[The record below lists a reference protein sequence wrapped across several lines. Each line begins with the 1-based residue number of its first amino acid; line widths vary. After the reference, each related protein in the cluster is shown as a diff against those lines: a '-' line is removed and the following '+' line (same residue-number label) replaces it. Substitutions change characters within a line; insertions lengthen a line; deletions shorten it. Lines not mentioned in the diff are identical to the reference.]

1 MKKTVDR
8 PDLTEM
14 IDSRRIPI
22 IYLHDVHRYYI
33 VGDIVVKALD
43 GVSIKIYKRD
53 FTAIMGPSGSGK
65 STMMNLIGCLD
76 TPTSGGILIDG
87 EDTRGLRETDLAY
100 IRNRKIG
107 FVFQQFNLLGKLNAL
122 DNVMTPLIYSGDVSY
137 RERRERAE
145 QALERVGLADRMK
158 HLPNELSGGQKQR
171 VAIARAIVTRPSII
185 LADEPTG
192 ALDTKTGEQIMEL
205 FRELNDEGNTIV
217 VCSMAAERRYQQHA
231 VLVSQFH
238 HLEIFLVEVRAFC
251 VKCSVEEHHHRQLA
265 LAVPVGRQA
274 YSERKILTSIVEQIG
289 IVSVELLRIGEGNDG
304 GDFGKFAGGLHLG
317 HGLDVSAHSKGRPVI
332 FLYGFAA
339 YKGKY
344 EHAGCDES
352 I

>member
-1 MKKTVDR
+1 MREMDR
-8 PDLTEM
+8 PDIQAM

-22 IYLHDVHRYYI
+22 IYMHDVHRYYI

-43 GVSIKIYKRD
+43 GISVKIYKGD

-87 EDTRGLRETDLAY
+87 EDTRGLDETELAY

-122 DNVMTPLIYSGDVSY
+122 ENVMTPLIYSGDVSY

-145 QALERVGLADRMK
+145 NALERVGLSDRMR

-171 VAIARAIVTRPSII
+171 VAIARAIVTQPSII

-192 ALDTKTGEQIMEL
+192 ALDTKTGDQIMEL
-205 FRELNDEGNTIV
+205 FQELNSEGNTV
-217 VCSMAAERRYQQHA
+217 VVVTHNEEIGKSCSAQIRIRDGRR
-231 VLVSQFH
+231 
-238 HLEIFLVEVRAFC
+238 EV
-251 VKCSVEEHHHRQLA
+251 
-265 LAVPVGRQA
+265 
-274 YSERKILTSIVEQIG
+274 
-289 IVSVELLRIGEGNDG
+289 
-304 GDFGKFAGGLHLG
+304 
-317 HGLDVSAHSKGRPVI
+317 
-332 FLYGFAA
+332 
-339 YKGKY
+339 
-344 EHAGCDES
+344 
-352 I
+352 